1 MPASRTRRVG
11 LLVALVVAALLVG
24 FLIQL
29 PRDRVSSL
37 PVGRLSVAS
46 DVRGTYAVG
55 DLSVDLAEDRMRI
68 LRGDREVW
76 ASEAGKP
83 FAVAGRGQ
91 VGWQEHRG
99 YLWPHTQRTERLRHQ
114 QVTGVRVTGAAVEL
128 TGVFGSGPA
137 APAWTATIRADGAGA
152 ALHLA
157 AAEVDSIALV
167 SGRTPDAAVHGLG
180 EQFAGFDLSG
190 RVIPIVTREQGVGR
204 GVQPLTLLADL
215 TNAGAGATDQFT
227 YAAWPSYVTADLTG
241 VRLQPGAAG
250 TDAFVVADTTG
261 TRRVSLEVWG
271 TELTAQLVAADSPAE
286 LLEQRKL
293 TGAAEPPDW
302 LYQGAV
308 LGIQGGSE
316 KVRASVAAARDA
328 GAVVSGVW
336 LQDWTGRRTTSFGDR
351 LWWTWQVDREL
362 YPDWEELVAELHAEG
377 IRTTS
382 YVNAFVVNA
391 APKQAESKQDEGIRN
406 LYAEAAA
413 AGHLVLGPDG
423 GPYLMDQGEFDAAMV
438 DLSRPES
445 REWYAQVIAS
455 EVLAHGVDGF
465 MADFGEGPPPDARPA
480 GGGAEDLHNA
490 WPTLWAQT
498 VARACEI
505 AERPDCAT
513 WFRVGSSSTPEHAAL
528 LWNGDQL
535 VTTDPDDGLASAL
548 LGTFHAGVSG
558 WPLAHADLG
567 GYTSINAVVHD
578 YVRAPELLARWGE
591 FAAFGVVMRSHE
603 GNRPGPNP
611 QVYDPEEL
619 AAYARN
625 TQIFAALEPYRK
637 EVVREARQ
645 TGMPAIRHA
654 WLMAPGSR
662 AAERDDQFFFGPDV
676 FLAPVLDLDAEEVE
690 VTLPPGQWRHLFTGE
705 VYAGDTDHTVAA
717 PIGHP
722 AAFVRADSPW
732 AGDLIA
738 AMQAI

>member
-1 MPASRTRRVG
+1 MPASRTRRAG
-11 LLVALVVAALLVG
+11 LLVALVITALLVG

-46 DVRGTYAVG
+46 DLRGAYAVA
-55 DLSVDLAEDRMRI
+55 DLSVEVTRDRVRI
-68 LRGDREVW
+68 ERAGREVW
-76 ASEAGKP
+76 ASEPGKP

-91 VGWQEHRG
+91 VGWREHRG
-99 YLWPHTQRTERLRHQ
+99 YLWPHTQRVERLRHQ
-114 QVTGVRVTGAAVEL
+114 EVTGVRVAAEAVEL
-128 TGVFGSGPA
+128 TGTFGSGPA
-137 APAWTATIRADGAGA
+137 APTWTATITADGAGA

-157 AAEVDSIALV
+157 APDVDSIALV
-167 SGRTPDAAVHGLG
+167 SGRTPGAAVHGLG
-180 EQFAGFDLSG
+180 EQFADFDLSG
-190 RVIPIVTREQGVGR
+190 RVIPILTREQGVGR

-241 VRLQPGAAG
+241 VRLTPGAAG

-261 TRRVSLEVWG
+261 SQRVSLEVWG
-271 TELTAQLVAADSPAE
+271 TELTAQLVAADNPAE
-286 LLEQRKL
+286 LLEQRQL
-293 TGAAEPPDW
+293 TGAAEPPEW
-302 LYQGAV
+302 LFEGAV
-308 LGIQGGSE
+308 LGMQGGSE
-316 KVRASVAAARDA
+316 EVRRKLAAAREA
-328 GAVVSGVW
+328 GAVISGVW

-382 YVNAFVVNA
+382 YVNAFVVDA
-391 APKQAESKQDEGIRN
+391 APKRDEGIRN

-413 AGHLVLGPDG
+413 AGHLVTGPDG

-455 EVLAHGVDGF
+455 EVLAHWVDGF

-480 GGGAEDLHNA
+480 GGSAEELHNA

-603 GNRPGPNP
+603 GNRPGPNR

-625 TQIFAALEPYRK
+625 TQIFAGLEPYRK
-637 EVVREARQ
+637 AVVREARE

-654 WLMAPGSR
+654 WLVAPGSR
-662 AAERDDQFFFGPDV
+662 AAERDDQFFLGSDV
-676 FLAPVLDLDAEEVE
+676 FMAPVLDLGAEQVE
-690 VTLPPGQWRHLFTGE
+690 VTLPPGLWRHLFTGE
-705 VYAGDTDHTVAA
+705 LYAGDVDHTVEA
-717 PIGHP
+717 PIGQP

-732 AGDLIA
+732 ADDLTA
-738 AMQAI
+738 AMAAI